1 MSLSYIIRRLLQLIP
16 TLIGITLITFI
27 IVRLTGDPAAILLP
41 PDTPQEVVDEFR
53 AEYGL
58 DKPVYIQYALFMA
71 KAVQGDFGE
80 SLRYKVPVLD
90 LFIERIPATVELIVV
105 SMALAIFLGIPIGM
119 VSAVK
124 HNTWVDNFLRFWT
137 FLFQAIP
144 SFYLG
149 LMLILLVA
157 VPVEQ
162 IPTGGRETWRHLIL
176 PSIALAAYL
185 VAVFAR
191 FTRGSMLDVLNKDY
205 VRTARAKGLTEK
217 SVMWAHVLKN
227 SMIPI
232 ITIIGLRAGA
242 LLGGAVVIETVFAW
256 PGIGR
261 LMVQAI
267 ATRDFPVIQVT
278 VLFVATI
285 FVLLNLLVDLTY
297 TWLDPR
303 IGYA

>member
-1 MSLSYIIRRLLQLIP
+1 MATSYIIRRILQLIP
-16 TLIGITLITFI
+16 TLIGISLITFVL
-27 IVRLTGDPAAILLP
+27 VRLTGDPAAILLP
-41 PDTPQEVVDEFR
+41 PDTPQETIDAFR

-58 DKPVYIQYALFMA
+58 DQPIYIQYVRFLGKAL
-71 KAVQGDFGE
+71 QGDFGE

-90 LFIERIPATVELIVV
+90 LFTERIPATAELIVV
-105 SMALAIFLGIPIGM
+105 SMGLAIFLGIPIGM
-119 VSAVK
+119 ISAVK
-124 HNTWVDNFLRFWT
+124 HNTWIDNFLRFWT

-157 VPVEQ
+157 VPVES
-162 IPTGGRETWRHLIL
+162 IPTGGRDTWRNLIL
-176 PSIALAAYL
+176 PSIALASYL

-191 FTRGSMLDVLNKDY
+191 FTRGSMLDVLNQDY
-205 VRTARAKGLTEK
+205 VRTARSKGLKER
-217 SVMWAHVLKN
+217 SVLWTHALKN
-227 SMIPI
+227 AMIPI
-232 ITIIGLRAGA
+232 ITIIGLRVGA

-267 ATRDFPVIQVT
+267 STRDFPVIQVT
-278 VLFVATI
+278 VLFVAII
-285 FVLLNLLVDLTY
+285 FVFLNLLVDLAY

-303 IGYA
+303 VRYA

>member
-27 IVRLTGDPAAILLP
+27 LVRLTGDPAAILLP
-41 PDTPQEVVDEFR
+41 PDTPQETIDEFR

-58 DKPVYIQYALFMA
+58 DQPIYVQYALFMT
-71 KAVQGDFGE
+71 KAVQGDFGK

-105 SMALAIFLGIPIGM
+105 SMMLAIFIGIPIGM
-119 VSAVK
+119 ISAVK
-124 HNTWVDNFLRFWT
+124 HNSWIDNFLRFWT

-176 PSIALAAYL
+176 PSIALASYL

-191 FTRGSMLDVLNKDY
+191 FTRGSMLDVLNQDY
-205 VRTARAKGLTEK
+205 VRTARAKGLTERAVLW
-217 SVMWAHVLKN
+217 SHTLKN
-227 SMIPI
+227 AMIPI
-232 ITIIGLRAGA
+232 ITIIGLRVGA
-242 LLGGAVVIETVFAW
+242 LLSGAVVIETVFAW
-256 PGIGR
+256 PGVGR

-285 FVLLNLLVDLTY
+285 FVFLNLLVDLAY
-297 TWLDPR
+297 TWMDPR
-303 IGYA
+303 IRYA